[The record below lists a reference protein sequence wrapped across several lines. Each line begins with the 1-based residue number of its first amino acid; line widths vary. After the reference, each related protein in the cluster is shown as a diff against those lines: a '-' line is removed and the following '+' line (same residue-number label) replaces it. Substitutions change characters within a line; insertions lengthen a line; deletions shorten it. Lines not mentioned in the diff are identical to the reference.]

1 MRSCAR
7 CHDNL
12 LCACAG
18 AIGCTALK
26 ELERHKGLLGAAVS
40 VDEPVEPKEH
50 ADPLG
55 VQRDARAVVHA
66 RVALG
71 AEDLQPD
78 RPEVGDSWRCNCRP
92 IHLALYISVCTRMPI
107 AVSVVKSFKMES
119 LYLNTRR
126 RTHATPSDCMTR
138 TAQAR

>member
-1 MRSCAR
+1 MCVRSCAR

-92 IHLALYISVCTRMPI
+92 INLALYISTVKTVCPF
-107 AVSVVKSFKMES
+107 ALPFLLLLK
-119 LYLNTRR
+119 
-126 RTHATPSDCMTR
+126 
-138 TAQAR
+138 